1 MEILQLVVCIYL
13 LALRS
18 KSSRAETTGY
28 EGGSVQVKCSHTWA
42 KTNRK
47 YFCRDPCKT
56 EKDVIVDS
64 NMKSTGR
71 FHLMDTG
78 TGDFTVDISQ
88 LNKTD
93 SGKYWCGVDR
103 LFGDTYN
110 EAILT
115 VLDAPWTSTQP
126 RPTTS
131 FPTTV
136 SSVEDISTS
145 FVTTGGFAALSETAS
160 VSSNGVKTSWKTFIT
175 VSVCV
180 LLLVSVVWILAF
192 LALHYKACSRP
203 FSESSMKSQSYS
215 RRTEFEVNVYKEDP
229 SRVQDSVSQSHPPE
243 SIESSTNSEYENI
256 FDATTKFPVVEKIYT
271 NT

>member
-160 VSSNGVKTSWKTFIT
+160 VSSNGVKTT
-175 VSVCV
+175 
-180 LLLVSVVWILAF
+180 
-192 LALHYKACSRP
+192 CSRP